1 MTLGSMVRVT
11 RLWCCCMAAGW
22 WAGWG
27 WGRVYHLP
35 LVLPREARRGGE
47 QQRGALGS
55 WADL

>member
-27 WGRVYHLP
+27 WGRVDHVP

-47 QQRGALGS
+47 QRGALGS
-55 WADL
+55 